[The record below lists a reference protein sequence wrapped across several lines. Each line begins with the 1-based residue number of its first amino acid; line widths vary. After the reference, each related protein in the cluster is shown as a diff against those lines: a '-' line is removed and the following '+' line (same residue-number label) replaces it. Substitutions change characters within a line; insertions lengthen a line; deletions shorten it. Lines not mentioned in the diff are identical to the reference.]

1 MQETLYNIAF
11 ERSVLSSI
19 IFDPE
24 QFDELSTILKK
35 EDFYLPAHQDIF
47 YAMTLLMQK
56 DQPIDEEFLKKELM
70 ALKKFDENVMLEILS
85 VSPIS
90 NTKAYVEEIK
100 DKALKRNLLTLTT
113 EIKRVTVEEELP
125 SNEVIDIVERK
136 LYEITQN
143 NQTSGFK
150 TISPN
155 KKLASPPLARFLV
168 GDNF

>member
-56 DQPIDEEFLKKELM
+56 DQPIDEEFIKKELVR
-70 ALKKFDENVMLEILS
+70 AKKFDEQVLLEVLATN
-85 VSPIS
+85 PIS
-90 NTKAYVEEIK
+90 NTKAYVEELK
-100 DKALKRNLLTLTT
+100 DKVRANG
-113 EIKRVTVEEELP
+113 
-125 SNEVIDIVERK
+125 N
-136 LYEITQN
+136 
-143 NQTSGFK
+143 GH
-150 TISPN
+150 
-155 KKLASPPLARFLV
+155 
-168 GDNF
+168 G